1 MADRTLAQRRA
12 ADAYEKIE
20 LVSKRD
26 AEFQKRYRSYVAGL
40 PAMIVMSGLGQ
51 ALASLLS
58 RAGTG
63 GPDKSAHRLLYDHV
77 AKWLGG
83 IQEEAPYRQVI
94 SGETKLLI
102 DEINKRDQATY
113 LHAQAEAM
121 AYLEWLKKF
130 AQAFLAGE

>member
-51 ALASLLS
+51 ALATLLS
-58 RAGTG
+58 QSKGNK
-63 GPDKSAHRLLYDHV
+63 DSHRLLYDHL
-77 AKWLGG
+77 AQWLGRPDP
-83 IQEEAPYRQVI
+83 EAPYPNAAKAD
-94 SGETKLLI
+94 TKHLME
-102 DEINKRDQATY
+102 EIMANSQDSY